1 MTYEAWNEMAEEGDE
16 IQIGV
21 INENGRTEDGD
32 GDGSGD
38 QSEIIVNSKSSI
50 DTVEKRK
57 FWPILDVCQLY
68 FGNIEHI

>member
-1 MTYEAWNEMAEEGDE
+1 MAEEGDE

-32 GDGSGD
+32 GDGGGSGD

-57 FWPILDVCQLY
+57 FWLILDVCQLY